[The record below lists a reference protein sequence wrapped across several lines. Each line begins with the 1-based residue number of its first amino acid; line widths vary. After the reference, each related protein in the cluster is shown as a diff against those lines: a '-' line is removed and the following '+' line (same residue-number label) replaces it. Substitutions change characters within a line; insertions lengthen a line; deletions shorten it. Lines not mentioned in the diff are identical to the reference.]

1 MKDIEG
7 VSWNVSAMHSVLE
20 EHWGAI
26 REKGRSNLLQAL
38 RNLET
43 TVLETN
49 NLIAYKL
56 SKYDSKGKLK
66 ADQTQ
71 WFLAE
76 SKIHEVNVRLSRG
89 LATLERALN
98 MIVL

>member
-7 VSWNVSAMHSVLE
+7 VSWNISAMHSVLE

-26 REKGRSNLLQAL
+26 CEKGRWNLLQAL

-71 WFLAE
+71 WSLAE
-76 SKIHEVNVRLSRG
+76 SKS
-89 LATLERALN
+89 
-98 MIVL
+98 MS